1 LHELRNLAT
10 PDRRQLGTISMGDG
24 MGDGM
29 DAPAADTMVA
39 GPAPL
44 TLDKCLRW
52 VVCAF
57 SLTTAAIH
65 FGFAPAHL
73 SEDWAHGLFFLMTG
87 WLAVIFGILVVVR
100 PRRWLWAGGLLLNLG
115 IFVTWA
121 ISRSSGLPFGPTAL
135 RQEAVGTPDLL
146 CAILEGA
153 IVVIAAA
160 QLLFGPA
167 LARRTLERE
176 LFWGLTA
183 LPVGA
188 AVVVGSLAMT
198 PAYAGTHTHSDAA
211 GGHSHAATGTLTG
224 TTPCELS
231 GPPSSE
237 GQASLDAEGHSH
249 RGPALQEALTKDER
263 VTLEAQQE
271 QARQVAFTY
280 PTVKDAEAAGYRQ
293 STAFV
298 PCIGAHYTNISLVVG
313 FDPAKPSELLYD
325 GTTPDSK
332 IVGLSYLTFHPGG
345 PPDGFAGP
353 NDRWHQHN
361 QNGGLCY
368 GKSGGVIGAESMS
381 VEDCQAIGG
390 AKRELTDI
398 WMVHDWIVPGWE
410 CTWGAFAG
418 ECPELGGKIGGSAWD
433 TPDPQTGQ
441 ALTTGN

>member
-1 LHELRNLAT
+1 
-10 PDRRQLGTISMGDG
+10 MGDV
-24 MGDGM
+24 M
-29 DAPAADTMVA
+29 DASMAEA
-39 GPAPL
+39 GGSSDQPTTASTVQDGGVPPL
-44 TLDKCLRW
+44 TVDRCLRW
-52 VVCAF
+52 IVAAF

-73 SEDWAHGLFFLMTG
+73 SEDWAHGLFFLLTG
-87 WLAVIFGILVVVR
+87 WLAVIFGVLVVVR
-100 PRRWLWAGGLLLNLG
+100 PRRWLWAGGLLLNAG
-115 IFVTWA
+115 IFITWA

-135 RQEAVGTPDLL
+135 RHEAVGTPDLF
-146 CAILEGA
+146 CAVLEGA

-160 QLLFGPA
+160 ELLWGPA

-176 LFWGLTA
+176 FFWGFTA
-183 LPVGA
+183 LPVIA
-188 AVVVGSLAMT
+188 AVIVGSVAMT
-198 PAYAGTHTHSDAA
+198 PAYAGTHTHSGAA
-211 GGHSHAATGTLTG
+211 GGHTHATGTAVATG
-224 TTPCELS
+224 TSPCELS

-237 GQASLDAEGHSH
+237 GQASADAEGHSH
-249 RGPALQEALTKDER
+249 RGPALQETMTQADR
-263 VTLEAQQE
+263 ITLEGQQE
-271 QARQVAFTY
+271 KARAVAYQY
-280 PTVKDAEAAGYRQ
+280 PTVKDAEAGGYRQ

-298 PCIGAHYTNISLVVG
+298 PCIGAHYTNIGLVVG

-325 GTTPDSK
+325 GTAPDSK
-332 IVGLSYLTFHPGG
+332 IVGLSYLTYHPGG
-345 PPDGFAGP
+345 PPEGFAGP

>member
-1 LHELRNLAT
+1 
-10 PDRRQLGTISMGDG
+10 MGDV
-24 MGDGM
+24 M
-29 DAPAADTMVA
+29 DAPATEAAVQST
-39 GPAPL
+39 PL

-52 VVCAF
+52 VVATF
-57 SLTTAAIH
+57 SFTTAAIH
-65 FGFAPAHL
+65 FAYTPAHL
-73 SEDWAHGLFFLMTG
+73 GEDWAHGLFFLMIG
-87 WLAVIFGILVVVR
+87 WVAVVFGILVLVR
-100 PRRWLWAGGLLLNLG
+100 PRRWVWAGGLLLNLG

-121 ISRSSGLPFGPTAL
+121 VSRSSGLPFGPTAL
-135 RQEAVGTPDLL
+135 RHEAIGSPDLL

-167 LARRTLERE
+167 LARRTFERE

-183 LPVGA
+183 VPVA
-188 AVVVGSLAMT
+188 ATVIFGSLAMT
-198 PAYAGTHTHSDAA
+198 PAWAGSHSHVDAA
-211 GGHSHAATGTLTG
+211 GGHAHAGATATLAG

-249 RGPALQEALTKDER
+249 RGPALQENLTRDER
-263 VTLEAQQE
+263 IALEAQQE
-271 QARQVAFTY
+271 LARGVAYKY
-280 PTVKDAEAAGYRQ
+280 PTVKEAEAAGYRQ

-325 GTTPDSK
+325 GTAQDSK
-332 IVGLSYLTFHPGG
+332 IVGLSYLSFHPGG
-345 PPDGFAGP
+345 PPEGFAGP

-361 QNGGLCY
+361 QNGGLCF
-368 GKSGGVIGAESMS
+368 GKSGGVIGGEAQTKE
-381 VEDCQAIGG
+381 ECAAIGG
-390 AKRELTDI
+390 QKRELTDI

-418 ECPELGGKIGGSAWD
+418 ECPELGGRIGGSAWD
-433 TPDPQTGQ
+433 APEPQTGQ
-441 ALTTGN
+441 ALTAGN